1 MPCITLRNHCTY
13 SYFFIGTAK
22 TKQNSEDKIDSGKN
36 AYTEGASWILTGDA
50 PVRIKIIT
58 STHPITPLPIPTT
71 IASMMVPTT
80 FLVKVPVRMP
90 YIGKQSI
97 VTFLV
102 TSIFHIEKKI
112 LRGRNR
118 IFFLVPI
125 LQVHKKWSQ
134 LLAVALQHPKP
145 VPAQLSRL
153 KIS

>member
-97 VTFLV
+97 VTF
-102 TSIFHIEKKI
+102 F
-112 LRGRNR
+112 G
-118 IFFLVPI
+118 
-125 LQVHKKWSQ
+125 HKHFS
-134 LLAVALQHPKP
+134 H
-145 VPAQLSRL
+145 REENT
-153 KIS
+153 